1 MANSL
6 KPVKI
11 GADNIF
17 AQTTRNS
24 SDKKPGQGLTYAPRT
39 KDFGRQNCS
48 VPLASLESVPPALK
62 DHAISPINHQAI
74 DYDTS
79 FKRSGSFSKPS
90 LGGGVPEFNHGK
102 SGP

>member
-1 MANSL
+1 MITTNAAEALGQYKSTEKLPISPNQQSSGVVMANSL

-24 SDKKPGQGLTYAPRT
+24 TEKKPPGGLVYAPRT

-48 VPLASLESVPPALK
+48 VPLASLETVPPALK
-62 DHAISPINHQAI
+62 DHAINPIH
-74 DYDTS
+74 
-79 FKRSGSFSKPS
+79 
-90 LGGGVPEFNHGK
+90 H
-102 SGP
+102 